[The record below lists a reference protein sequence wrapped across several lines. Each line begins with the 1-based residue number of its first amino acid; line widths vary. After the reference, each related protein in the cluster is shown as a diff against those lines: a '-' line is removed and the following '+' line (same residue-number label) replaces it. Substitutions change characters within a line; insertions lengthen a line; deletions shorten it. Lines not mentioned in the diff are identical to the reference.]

1 MIRVPPRRSGAAG
14 RRAAAAACM
23 LAAACAADTVAP
35 DQPKVVHD
43 LPLTP
48 YDIRQDCVS
57 LTVGDRIDYAFNA
70 TEPVRFIIRYRDGNA
85 RVAPVVREGMRAD
98 SGIFRPLLAR
108 EYCLVWEAGP
118 AGAVLEYRIEL
129 HAAPR

>member
-1 MIRVPPRRSGAAG
+1 MNRVPPRRNGAAG
-14 RRAAAAACM
+14 RWAAAAACM
-23 LAAACAADTVAP
+23 LAAACAVDTVTP

-43 LPLTP
+43 MPLTP

-57 LTVGDRIDYAFNA
+57 LAVGDRIDYTFSA
-70 TEPVRFIIRYRDGNA
+70 TEPIRFIIRYHDGNA
-85 RVAPVVREGMRAD
+85 RVAPVVREGTRAD
-98 SGIFRPLLAR
+98 NGIFRPLLAR

-118 AGAVLEYRIEL
+118 AAALVDYRIEL

>member
-1 MIRVPPRRSGAAG
+1 VIAAPPRRSGAAG

-23 LAAACAADTVAP
+23 LAAACAADTVTP
-35 DQPKVVHD
+35 EQPKVVHD
-43 LPLTP
+43 MPLTP
-48 YDIRQDCVS
+48 YDIREDCVS
-57 LTVGDRIDYAFNA
+57 LAVGDRIDYTFSA

-85 RVAPVVREGMRAD
+85 RVAPIVREGVRAR

-118 AGAVLEYRIEL
+118 AGALVDYRMEL